1 MPTKSKGRTHIM
13 SNIRKA
19 MNKISKEA
27 LSGVAAMALMVT
39 ATNVSTCCW
48 FILGQDKLPDNAKK
62 LRKF

>member
-1 MPTKSKGRTHIM
+1 MP
-13 SNIRKA
+13 NIRKA
-19 MNKISKEA
+19 MNKISRGV

-39 ATNVSTCCW
+39 AANVSTCW